1 MEERRIEGI
10 MYGKFNAKDRRMA
23 LLKANRKGLTIVDRP
38 FKDVLQDTL
47 KEDKHVVQ
55 SNTVDHMDE
64 LFIWQCAFNK
74 QKRGL

>member
-10 MYGKFNAKDRRMA
+10 MYAKFNAKDKHMA

-38 FKDVLQDTL
+38 FKDVLQ
-47 KEDKHVVQ
+47 DKHVVQ